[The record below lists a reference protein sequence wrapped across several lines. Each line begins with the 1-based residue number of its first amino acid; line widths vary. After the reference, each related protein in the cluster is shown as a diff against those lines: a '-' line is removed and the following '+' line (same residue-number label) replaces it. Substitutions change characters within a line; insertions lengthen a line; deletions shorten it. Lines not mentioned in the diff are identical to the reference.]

1 MNLPTSVLRY
11 VSQRPRNGS
20 ERGVRDREV
29 VPDRKLGIGR
39 EQILDLRERRNEGI
53 HLAAEEE
60 RFRGQEE
67 LGRDRV
73 DEEARARALD
83 GVFREQTRNW
93 GTGPLRTRAG

>member
-11 VSQRPRNGS
+11 VSQRPRNGRG
-20 ERGVRDREV
+20 RGVRDREV
-29 VPDRKLGIGR
+29 VPVRKLGIGR
-39 EQILDLRERRNEGI
+39 EQVLDLRGRRDEGI
-53 HLAAEEE
+53 RRLVAEEE

-73 DEEARARALD
+73 DEEARALD

>member
-1 MNLPTSVLRY
+1 M
-11 VSQRPRNGS
+11 
-20 ERGVRDREV
+20 RGVRDREV

-39 EQILDLRERRNEGI
+39 EQVLDLRECRDEGI
-53 HLAAEEE
+53 RRLAAEEE

-67 LGRDRV
+67 LGGDRV

-83 GVFREQTRNW
+83 GVIREQTRKW